1 MNTPPLIYAD
11 NNATTA
17 VAPEVAEAMQPF
29 FGGAYFNPSSMYEPA
44 LQVAEALKASRET
57 VAELAQLQFLQQ
69 L

>member
-29 FGGAYFNPSSMYEPA
+29 FGGANFNPSSKYEPA
-44 LQVAEALKASRET
+44 LQEADEQKA
-57 VAELAQLQFLQQ
+57 
-69 L
+69 